1 VDISRQID
9 IWSPFV
15 TFGYNVPGRPTTYSL
30 VSAPSFSVGTS
41 VQLDDNLLA
50 IVSYDFDGTIS
61 SSLAD
66 SQQMFTSLSW
76 LLNDQWTLTAY
87 ASLGM
92 SGGAPSQGTG
102 LLIGWKLP

>member
-1 VDISRQID
+1 
-9 IWSPFV
+9 
-15 TFGYNVPGRPTTYSL
+15 
-30 VSAPSFSVGTS
+30 
-41 VQLDDNLLA
+41 VQLDESLLA
-50 IVSYDFDGTIS
+50 SVSFDFDGTIS

-76 LLNDQWTLTAY
+76 LLSDQWTLTAY

-92 SGGAPSQGTG
+92 SGGAASQGTG